1 MIIERN
7 EFRLKFGK
15 AREAISLW
23 CSIIEASKEWGDK
36 SPRMRLLTDISGP
49 AYTLVVEMFLKDLT
63 EINPKNYFWVTHQ
76 KFQDLYQQFVPLC
89 EYSERTYFRIE
100 AEYNF

>member
-15 AREAISLW
+15 AREAIALW
-23 CSIIEASKEWGDK
+23 KELMEAGKGMGDK
-36 SPRMRLLTDISGP
+36 VPMMRLLTDISGP
-49 AYTLVVEMFLKDLT
+49 SYTIVT
-63 EINPKNYFWVTHQ
+63 EIFLNSINDVGPKNYIWMTNEKYQEVYH
-76 KFQDLYQQFVPLC
+76 KFIPLC
-89 EYSERTYFRIE
+89 ESSDRTYFRIE